1 MNIDKLIKV
10 IQEANPEKE
19 WELQHIHG
27 VMAVP
32 IRLADVLIAITKKEE
47 FLFALIM
54 IDTMGRFHKNG
65 KIVAQWNL
73 KDNSLDNQSKETKQF
88 LKKLLT

>member
-1 MNIDKLIKV
+1 MDKKKL
-10 IQEANPEKE
+10 
-19 WELQHIHG
+19 
-27 VMAVP
+27 

-73 KDNSLDNQSKETKQF
+73 KEDLDNQSKETKQF

>member
-1 MNIDKLIKV
+1 MDKK
-10 IQEANPEKE
+10 K
-19 WELQHIHG
+19 
-27 VMAVP
+27 P
-32 IRLADVLIAITKKEE
+32 IRLSDVLIAITKKEE

-73 KDNSLDNQSKETKQF
+73 KDNNLDNQSKETKQF

>member
-1 MNIDKLIKV
+1 MDKK
-10 IQEANPEKE
+10 K
-19 WELQHIHG
+19 
-27 VMAVP
+27 P
-32 IRLADVLIAITKKEE
+32 IRLSDVLIAITKKEE

-73 KDNSLDNQSKETKQF
+73 KDNNLDNQSKETKQF
-88 LKKLLT
+88 LIKLLT

>member
-1 MNIDKLIKV
+1 MDKK
-10 IQEANPEKE
+10 K
-19 WELQHIHG
+19 
-27 VMAVP
+27 P
-32 IRLADVLIAITKKEE
+32 IRLSDVLIAITKKEE

-73 KDNSLDNQSKETKQF
+73 KEDLDNQSKETKQF
-88 LKKLLT
+88 LIKLLT